1 MLLNAYLC
9 DMFFMTD
16 FVNIENYVKYKTLY
30 SIGLKLKK
38 APINI
43 FKWFYGNSMK
53 TSQKHIGVVFDRK
66 LNFNKYFTNLFHKTS
81 KKIKYLH

>member
-38 APINI
+38 GTN
-43 FKWFYGNSMK
+43 
-53 TSQKHIGVVFDRK
+53 KHF
-66 LNFNKYFTNLFHKTS
+66 
-81 KKIKYLH
+81 